1 MLLYLEPSRL
11 TDLSI
16 NNTITH
22 KIGFNGSVIANG
34 IGGRDIRP
42 KVISGVDTAVFWWL
56 VRSPKIWIRISRRV
70 VIPSITGPNGEELCA
85 HKSLPYKSLE

>member
-34 IGGRDIRP
+34 IGERDIRP
-42 KVISGVDTAVFWWL
+42 KVILLSEILHHFWWL
-56 VRSPKIWIRISRRV
+56 VRSPKIWIRISRRL
-70 VIPSITGPNGEELCA
+70 VIPSITVPDGQRTMC
-85 HKSLPYKSLE
+85 S

>member
-1 MLLYLEPSRL
+1 MLLHLEPSRL

-42 KVISGVDTAVFWWL
+42 KVILLREILHHSGGSYAL
-56 VRSPKIWIRISRRV
+56 RNIWIRISRRL
-70 VIPSITGPNGEELCA
+70 VIPSITVPDGQRTMC
-85 HKSLPYKSLE
+85 S